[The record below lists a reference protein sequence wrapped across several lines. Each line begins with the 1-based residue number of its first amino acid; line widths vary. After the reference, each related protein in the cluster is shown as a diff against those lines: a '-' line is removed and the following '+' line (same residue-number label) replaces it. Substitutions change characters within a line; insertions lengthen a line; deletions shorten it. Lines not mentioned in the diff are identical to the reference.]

1 METNEKI
8 KQVFHV
14 ESSKSFGTAEGNENE
29 RRFDD
34 AKIDRLNLKE
44 TNNYDKTRRKLD
56 FEIGPD
62 RKVHPLG
69 YRDKPLS
76 KLLHERL
83 AELGFKPWKKDA
95 PNAPN
100 IAARIIFGGNHDRMN
115 ELAFGKQ
122 QVNLEKG
129 ADNSDITRHKD
140 IENWA
145 KDVYNWCCERFGK
158 ENVIGLQVHLDETTA
173 HAHALVVPVGKTP
186 KRGKTKVMWAAHF
199 GEHKTGYDKIMEEF
213 HTDLYNKVGKKWGL
227 ERGDSVK
234 GRNVKHLTKE
244 ELDAFNKEK
253 AILDKAIKG
262 LQTMKS
268 NLENDIAAKQKS
280 ISDLDGQ
287 LANKE
292 ITLEQYEA
300 QKQALTNEIA
310 DSQAK
315 LDDKNEKL
323 TQKQKEFNRISKA
336 INTAKSA
343 YTIKHIDESE
353 LIVPSISSNPPLFG
367 VDSWKAKENAQ
378 IAKVNQANINKVKK
392 HYISQANALVNQ
404 VRKDFVA
411 DTERLGELEQECV
424 RLSNDND
431 ELALDLANALAIMA
445 NDTARKLVLQVATLL
460 FNEQPV
466 PSVGGGGGDT
476 SLPWDGRKR
485 DEDEEDYRRR
495 CLLAACRHMAKIIA
509 SKSRIKLA

>member
-1 METNEKI
+1 MEQEEKI

-76 KLLHERL
+76 KLLYERL

-100 IAARIIFGGNHDRMN
+100 IAARIILGGNHDRMN

-122 QVNLEKG
+122 YVDFTKG
-129 ADNSDITRHKD
+129 ADNSHITRSKN
-140 IENWA
+140 IEDWA
-145 KDVYNWCCERFGK
+145 IDAYDWCCERFGK
-158 ENVIGLQVHLDETTA
+158 ENVIGLQVHLDENTA
-173 HAHALVVPVGKTP
+173 HAHVLVVPVGKTA

-199 GEHKTGYDKIMEEF
+199 GEHKTGYDKIMREF

-253 AILDKAIKG
+253 AKLDKAIKG

-268 NLENDIAAKQKS
+268 NLERDIEAKQRS
-280 ISDLDGQ
+280 ISSLDSQ

-292 ITLEQYEA
+292 ITLGNFSQRRLFYIA
-300 QKQALTNEIA
+300 RTTYLPPDALVIA
-310 DSQAK
+310 
-315 LDDKNEKL
+315 KNEFL
-323 TQKQKEFNRISKA
+323 
-336 INTAKSA
+336 
-343 YTIKHIDESE
+343 
-353 LIVPSISSNPPLFG
+353 G
-367 VDSWKAKENAQ
+367 
-378 IAKVNQANINKVKK
+378 AN
-392 HYISQANALVNQ
+392 S
-404 VRKDFVA
+404 
-411 DTERLGELEQECV
+411 
-424 RLSNDND
+424 
-431 ELALDLANALAIMA
+431 
-445 NDTARKLVLQVATLL
+445 LL
-460 FNEQPV
+460 
-466 PSVGGGGGDT
+466 
-476 SLPWDGRKR
+476 
-485 DEDEEDYRRR
+485 R
-495 CLLAACRHMAKIIA
+495 C
-509 SKSRIKLA
+509 